1 MEVNQNKKC
10 EICGIEATNLC
21 FSCISYYCDNCFKFI
36 HDKEINNQHKKE
48 KIDYYVPFDTKC
60 PEQPKIPIS
69 LFCLDEKGKNI
80 LLYNI

>member
-48 KIDYYVPFDTKC
+48 KIDIMYHLIQNVPNNLKF
-60 PEQPKIPIS
+60 Q
-69 LFCLDEKGKNI
+69 
-80 LLYNI
+80 